1 MFSLLGQ
8 VSEKIQT
15 NTERL
20 SHCVALW
27 DDLKAMEQD
36 INQWTSCSIA
46 ELTDSVTKLSDKE
59 RTETQLDAFQVRE
72 CAYEYIYIFLH
83 QTGSCDLVALH
94 SSSQA
99 GIEEREQKL
108 DALQDRVTKLKE
120 QAKLQEPPI
129 QIQVR
134 TVQKRNTGG
143 GCKSSG
149 TMLLNVIVLKQVLE
163 SDMRKKMA
171 HAQEVFNQ
179 AKHTLTYFSFQ
190 KQRLEDFMTQM
201 ADRLEAIEGS
211 LSDLTEATSP
221 EDIGTVKV

>member
-1 MFSLLGQ
+1 M
-8 VSEKIQT
+8 
-15 NTERL
+15 
-20 SHCVALW
+20 
-27 DDLKAMEQD
+27 
-36 INQWTSCSIA
+36 
-46 ELTDSVTKLSDKE
+46 
-59 RTETQLDAFQVRE
+59 
-72 CAYEYIYIFLH
+72 
-83 QTGSCDLVALH
+83 ALH

-171 HAQEVFNQ
+171 HAQDVFNQ

-201 ADRLEAIEGS
+201 SDRLEAIEGS